1 MFESAELGHKIDK
14 DIYKKAVPQMRA
26 DLLDAQY
33 DLKEQGKIPVIVLV
47 SGQDGAGKGETIN
60 VLYEWMDPR
69 FISTLAFSTP
79 TDEERERPFMWRY
92 WRALPPKGRIGI
104 FAGSWYSGP
113 IHDCIDGSM
122 TQAALDQRIDQIN
135 RFEQML
141 VNEGAL
147 VLKFWFHLTKEG
159 QRRRLKALEKDPRT
173 AWRVTKWNWDRL
185 KTYDE
190 LQEVAGH
197 VLRTTNTPWAPW
209 IIVEGE
215 DDRFRSLTAGKIIL
229 DAIRKRLAEA
239 DRQATPVA
247 PPVQPNI
254 DGRDIISEL
263 DLSHKLSKKQYED
276 QLAKWQ
282 GRLAELVRDPRFRQ
296 RSLICVFEGSDAAG
310 KGGSIRRVTAAMDA
324 RQYQII
330 PIAAPTEEERAQPG
344 EEGENAK
351 RPAEDL
357 EERPE
362 KAAEGHQREAERDE
376 RRQVEHGEA
385 DEHDGEGVGRL
396 DIELL
401 VHLRSERVNERRVGD
416 EIDRHAA
423 HHQHD
428 GERNADE
435 GDREDDG
442 QQGNDERADERH
454 QKTGAEALQHA
465 RSDVLVAADDAAPQE
480 KHDEKTEDQADK
492 ELDGNEKKFKKAKM
506 APETERESAHRDGD
520 VPQHDALPA
529 DDHLRV
535 LLERPSDH
543 HHVAVDLGA
552 RQHPGVSHQHDDV
565 SDDLPLHGHV
575 APDRHDIPPDELVGL
590 DDNALAEPH
599 DVRTRFRVPPVS
611 RLPRSDDDAARRRV
625 VLGVPGRRLDPD
637 AALVDPDAH
646 ALVARLP
653 RLPALRLR
661 LLLVRTRRVARA
673 LGENVFDHPRLNRS
687 PGPERRP

>member
-14 DIYKKAVPQMRA
+14 DVYKKAVPRLRA

-33 DLKEQGKIPVIVLV
+33 DLKEQGKFPVIVLV

-113 IHDCIDGSM
+113 IHDSIDGNM
-122 TQAALDQRIDQIN
+122 TPAALDQRIDQIN

-173 AWRVTKWNWDRL
+173 AWRVTQWNWDRL
-185 KTYDE
+185 KTYEE

-215 DDRFRSLTAGKIIL
+215 DDRFRSLTVGKILL

-239 DRQATPVA
+239 DRQAMPVA

-263 DLSHKLSKKQYED
+263 DLTRKLTKKQYED

-282 GRLAELVRDPRFRQ
+282 GRLSELVRDPRFRQ

-310 KGGSIRRVTAAMDA
+310 KGGSIRRVAAAMDA

-330 PIAAPTEEERAQPG
+330 PIAAPSEEERAQPYLWRFWRHLPRVG
-344 EEGENAK
+344 RVSIFDRSWYGRVLVERVEGFCA
-351 RPAEDL
+351 
-357 EERPE
+357 
-362 KAAEGHQREAERDE
+362 
-376 RRQVEHGEA
+376 EA
-385 DEHDGEGVGRL
+385 DWLRAYTEINDFEH
-396 DIELL
+396 
-401 VHLRSERVNERRVGD
+401 
-416 EIDRHAA
+416 
-423 HHQHD
+423 
-428 GERNADE
+428 
-435 GDREDDG
+435 
-442 QQGNDERADERH
+442 
-454 QKTGAEALQHA
+454 
-465 RSDVLVAADDAAPQE
+465 
-480 KHDEKTEDQADK
+480 
-492 ELDGNEKKFKKAKM
+492 
-506 APETERESAHRDGD
+506 
-520 VPQHDALPA
+520 
-529 DDHLRV
+529 
-535 LLERPSDH
+535 
-543 HHVAVDLGA
+543 
-552 RQHPGVSHQHDDV
+552 
-565 SDDLPLHGHV
+565 
-575 APDRHDIPPDELVGL
+575 ELVGAGAVIVKFWL
-590 DDNALAEPH
+590 QISKDEQLRRFKEREKIEFKRFKITAEDWRNREKWDAYH
-599 DVRTRFRVPPVS
+599 QAVCDMVDRTSTGSAPWTLVEANDKNYARVKVLRTLCE
-611 RLPRSDDDAARRRV
+611 RLE
-625 VLGVPGRRLDPD
+625 
-637 AALVDPDAH
+637 AALKATTP
-646 ALVARLP
+646 P
-653 RLPALRLR
+653 PAP
-661 LLLVRTRRVARA
+661 AKN
-673 LGENVFDHPRLNRS
+673 GNHKK
-687 PGPERRP
+687 GKK